1 MTTQPVDVY
10 IAHSMQPDS
19 SPISM
24 VGILSAM
31 LNGEFDELSLNDR
44 DCQRLNI
51 GYNGWV
57 AEIDGIKVFLDHRPD
72 SIDVII
78 EDQGQ
83 TWEGHIT
90 GDIVG

>member
-1 MTTQPVDVY
+1 MTTQPVDTY
-10 IAHSMQPDS
+10 IAHSMQPDA

-24 VGILSAM
+24 VGILGAM
-31 LNGEFDELSLNDR
+31 LNGEFDELSLEDR

-57 AEIDGIKVFLDHRPD
+57 AEIEGIKIFLDHGPD
-72 SIDVII
+72 GIEVII
-78 EDQGQ
+78 EDQEQ
-83 TWEGHIT
+83 TWRGYVN